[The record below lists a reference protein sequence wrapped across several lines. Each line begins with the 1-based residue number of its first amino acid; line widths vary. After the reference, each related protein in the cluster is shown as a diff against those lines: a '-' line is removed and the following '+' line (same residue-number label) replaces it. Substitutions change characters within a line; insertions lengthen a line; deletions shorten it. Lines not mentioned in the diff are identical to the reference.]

1 MGMWRA
7 GVRVLA
13 LRVRASAGGYGHV
26 AGRSAGTSIAGTGV
40 QVRAWTG
47 GRVQAWACVLCGDGR
62 AGVC

>member
-13 LRVRASAGGYGHV
+13 LRVRACRYGR
-26 AGRSAGTSIAGTGV
+26 G
-40 QVRAWTG
+40 
-47 GRVQAWACVLCGDGR
+47 QAWACVLCGDGR